1 MKLEKK
7 MNKRTFKEESDLILK
22 GLEKAYEKMVKLK
35 KEKNTPLVVSRN
47 GQVIKIPANEI
58 LPTTVYSR

>member
-1 MKLEKK
+1 

-35 KEKNTPLVVSRN
+35 KEKNTPLVVSKN
-47 GQVIKIPANEI
+47 GHVIKIPADEI
-58 LPTTVYSR
+58 LPTTLYSR

>member
-1 MKLEKK
+1 

-35 KEKNTPLVVSRN
+35 KEKNTPLVVSKN
-47 GQVIKIPANEI
+47 GHVIKIPADEI
-58 LPTTVYSR
+58 LPTISKDSSGP

>member
-1 MKLEKK
+1 MK
-7 MNKRTFKEESDLILK
+7 KRTFKEESDLILK

-35 KEKNTPLVVSRN
+35 KEKNTPLVVSKN

-58 LPTTVYSR
+58 LPTTLYSR